1 MALHIASPG
10 EAQGKRLKFSWK
22 ARVKAWWN
30 GYDLNALR
38 MSDSGSEAINA
49 DEGPPPLW
57 EATRIDILEK
67 VWGEGFH
74 TPADENHIATLI
86 KPFGLNESMSV
97 LELGSGLGGL
107 ARQITKSTGAYVTGL
122 EADPELAAAGM
133 ERSHKAGLDK
143 RAPISEYDP
152 EHLATDKRF
161 DAILAKE
168 AFFTIRDKGQIL
180 DGIVNS
186 LKPGGQFAFTDY
198 VLKHSAS
205 TGQTIDEWR
214 QSEVP
219 KVHPWTI
226 AQTQEALAERTFD
239 IRISE
244 DLSDVHRTLILA
256 AWDRMT
262 AELPSLHATEQSKEK
277 LMAEGEIW
285 LRRVAALDSGDLRL
299 YRFYALLKG

>member
-1 MALHIASPG
+1 MSLQIANPG
-10 EAQGKRLKFSWK
+10 QAKGQRPKFSWK
-22 ARVKAWWN
+22 ARVKAWWD
-30 GYDLNALR
+30 GYDLNALQLEE
-38 MSDSGSEAINA
+38 SNSKDKEKA
-49 DEGPPPLW
+49 EGPPPPW

-122 EADPELAAAGM
+122 EADSELAAAGM

-152 EHLATDKRF
+152 ENLATDKRF

-205 TGQTIDEWR
+205 TGQAIEDWR

-219 KVHPWTI
+219 VAHPWTI
-226 AQTQEALAERTFD
+226 AQTQEALAERKFD
-239 IRISE
+239 IRIAE
-244 DLSDVHRTLILA
+244 DLSDVHRTLILG

-262 AELPSLHATEQSKEK
+262 AELPSLHATDQSKEM